1 MQRPF
6 VSRLWLFLVFSLAGN
21 PAVLAAEQALESE
34 QAFELSAALQDAET
48 VRLSWNIADGYYLYR
63 QKFKFVSLTAGIKT
77 GDPVF
82 PVGQL
87 KQDHHFGTV
96 ELYRNDLEVKL
107 PIARQQGAQSKTLT
121 LEVTFQGCADA
132 GICYMPTQKVIS
144 FELPDL
150 TVRMS
155 PS

>member
-1 MQRPF
+1 
-6 VSRLWLFLVFSLAGN
+6 LAGN

-63 QKFKFVSLTAGIKT
+63 QKFKFVSLTAGIET
-77 GDPVF
+77 GSPVF

-87 KQDHHFGTV
+87 KQDHYFGTV
-96 ELYRNDLEVKL
+96 EVYRNDLEVKL